1 MILLG
6 ILILHHT
13 VLSKKLIFK
22 IVFMAVHQNSLANLK
37 PNRSGSK
44 PKYGEPKKKRT
55 ITVTDEGWDRVR
67 QLMKGEYGMSLSEA
81 IEQLARGEYMLVKV
95 SD

>member
-1 MILLG
+1 
-6 ILILHHT
+6 
-13 VLSKKLIFK
+13 
-22 IVFMAVHQNSLANLK
+22 MAVHQNSLANLK